1 MLLRKNDIDSL
12 KTRSVVDTVKRF
24 IELRLLEHVF
34 NMVYYMIRNID
45 E

>member
-12 KTRSVVDTVKRF
+12 KTRSIIDTVKRF
-24 IELRLLEHVF
+24 IELRLLEHVV
-34 NMVYYMIRNID
+34 NMVYHMIRNID